1 MEQKEVFLHA
11 TQEDAEQILRLY
23 RSLVGTECCTWT
35 EDYPTEREV
44 SYDLSRNALFCL
56 KNQETGNLMGVISS
70 DEDANVEVMDCWSEA
85 LKPSRELSRV
95 AVVPEYQ
102 NQGVAGRLMTYAME
116 ELKKQGNKGVHLLV
130 SKTNEK
136 ALRAYG
142 KLDFANVG
150 ECQLYGCDFWCYERK
165 L

>member
-11 TQEDAEQILRLY
+11 TEADAEQILRLY
-23 RSLVGTECCTWT
+23 QSMIGTEFCTWT
-35 EDYPTEREV
+35 EEYPTKREV
-44 SYDLSRNALFCL
+44 EYDLSRNALFCL
-56 KNQETGNLMGVISS
+56 KNQENGALMGVISI
-70 DEDANVEVMDCWSEA
+70 DDDAKVEALECWSES

-102 NQGVAGRLMTYAME
+102 NQGVARRLMGYAME

-130 SKTNEK
+130 SKTNKK
-136 ALRAYG
+136 AVRSYG
-142 KLDFANVG
+142 KLDFTTVG
-150 ECQLYGCDFWCYERK
+150 ECQMFGCDFWCYERM